1 MNVRFVSEP
10 VARVKADVL
19 AVAVSPSMDG
29 AIRELDEAL
38 GKQLVSELEARKFKG
53 AVGSA
58 VVVPTLGRL
67 PARTLL
73 AVGIGDGSFPSLA
86 IAAARAGREARALQA
101 RTLALAF
108 DWAASPA
115 GKALATN
122 GEVHANRLVEE
133 AFNGNYAYQAYKPED
148 ERSPPLDTVLVVGAG
163 GKVDT
168 GTSAV
173 RLAWQTWTRDL
184 VNAPA
189 ADIYPEALAAKAREL
204 AAHPHVT
211 VEVWDADR
219 CRDEGC
225 AGIVAVGQGSDR
237 PPCLIHVRYAPPDAQ
252 DRVALV
258 GKGVTFD
265 SGGYSLKPTDGML
278 TMRCDMGGAATM
290 LAATG
295 AAAQLGLPIAVDCFV
310 GAVENRVS
318 GKAYKLGDIL
328 RYSNGV
334 TVEIH
339 NTDAEGRLVL
349 ADCLIRASDVPG
361 VTAILDAATLTGA
374 CVVALGDDYAGLF
387 TPTDALAKEIEG
399 AAANCAELVWRLPMH
414 APYKELL
421 KSDYA
426 QIKNV
431 GGRAAGAVTAA
442 LFLQHFVKE
451 AIPWAHLDIAGPA
464 FKEKA
469 NGRAAAGGTG
479 ELVRTVL
486 RFLEVRAGRGD

>member
-1 MNVRFVSEP
+1 VNVRFVTEP
-10 VARVKADVL
+10 VAKVKADLL
-19 AVAVSPSMDG
+19 AVAVPPSMDG

-38 GKQLVSELEARKFKG
+38 GKQLVRELEARRFKG

-58 VVVPTLGRL
+58 IVVPTLGRL

-73 AVGIGDGSFPSLA
+73 AVGVGDGSFPSLA
-86 IAAARAGREARALQA
+86 IAASRAGREARALHA

-108 DWAASPA
+108 AA
-115 GKALATN
+115 N
-122 GEVHANRLVEE
+122 GTIANRLVEE
-133 AFNGNYAYQAYKPED
+133 TFNGNYAWQAYKPED
-148 ERSPPLDTVLVVGAG
+148 ERSPALESVLVVGAG
-163 GKVDT
+163 GRADARA
-168 GTSAV
+168 SSV
-173 RLAWQTWTRDL
+173 RLKWQSWTRDL

-189 ADIYPEALAAKAREL
+189 ADIYPEALAAKAQEL
-204 AAHPHVT
+204 AALPHVT

-225 AGIVAVGQGSDR
+225 AGIIAVGQGSDR
-237 PPCLIHVRYAPPDAQ
+237 PPCLVHVRYAPPDPK

-265 SGGYSLKPTDGML
+265 SGGYSLKPTDGMM

-290 LAATG
+290 FAATG
-295 AAAQLGLPIAVDCFV
+295 AAAELGLPIAVDCFV
-310 GAVENRVS
+310 GAVENMVS

-361 VTAILDAATLTGA
+361 VTAIIDAATLTGA

-387 TPTDALAKEIEG
+387 ASNDALAKEIE
-399 AAANCAELVWRLPMH
+399 AAAVNCAELVWRLPMH
-414 APYKELL
+414 APYNELL

-442 LFLQHFVKE
+442 LFLKHFVKD
-451 AIPWAHLDIAGPA
+451 AIAWAHLDIAGPA
-464 FKEKA
+464 FREKA
-469 NGRAAAGGTG
+469 NGRWTAGATG

-486 RFLEVRAGRGD
+486 RFLEVRSGQAD

>member
-1 MNVRFVSEP
+1 VNVRFVSEP
-10 VARVKADVL
+10 ATQIQADLL
-19 AVAVSPSMDG
+19 AVAVPSSMDG
-29 AIRELDEAL
+29 AIRQLDEAL
-38 GKQLVSELEARKFKG
+38 GKELVKELERRKFKG
-53 AVGSA
+53 VPGSA
-58 VVVPTLGRL
+58 VAVPTLGRL

-73 AVGIGDGSFPSLA
+73 AVGTGDGSLASLA
-86 IAAARAGREARALQA
+86 MAAARAGREARALGA

-108 DWAASPA
+108 ATIGA
-115 GKALATN
+115 GVAD
-122 GEVHANRLVEE
+122 RLVEE
-133 AFNGNYAYQAYKPED
+133 ACNGNYAWQAYKPED
-148 ERSPPLDTVLVVGAG
+148 ERSPALETVLLVGAA
-163 GKVDT
+163 KSDT
-168 GTSAV
+168 RSSTV

-204 AAHPHVT
+204 AAHRHVK

-225 AGIVAVGQGSDR
+225 AGIIAVGQGSDR
-237 PPCLIHVRYAPPDAQ
+237 PPCLIHVTYAPPDAK

-295 AAAQLGLPIAVDCFV
+295 AAAELGLPIAVDCFV
-310 GAVENRVS
+310 GAVENLVS

-334 TVEIH
+334 TVEIQ

-349 ADCLIRASDVPG
+349 ADCLIRASELPG

-387 TPTDALAKEIEG
+387 TPNDALAKEIET
-399 AAANCAELVWRLPMH
+399 AAASCAELVWRLPMH
-414 APYKELL
+414 APYKEML

-431 GGRAAGAVTAA
+431 AGRSGGAVTAA
-442 LFLQHFVKE
+442 LFLQHFVKD
-451 AIPWAHLDIAGPA
+451 AVPWAHLDIAGPA
-464 FKEKA
+464 FREKA
-469 NGRAAAGGTG
+469 TGRWAAGGTG

-486 RFLEVRAGRGD
+486 RFLEVRAGRAA

>member
-1 MNVRFVSEP
+1 VNVRFVSEP
-10 VARVKADVL
+10 LTSVKADLL
-19 AVAVSPSMDG
+19 AVAVPSSMDG

-38 GKQLVSELEARKFKG
+38 GKQLLGELESRKFKG
-53 AVGSA
+53 GAGSA
-58 VVVPTLGRL
+58 VAVPTLGRL
-67 PARTLL
+67 PSRTVL
-73 AVGIGDGSFPSLA
+73 AVGVGDGSFPSLA
-86 IAAARAGREARALQA
+86 KAAARAGREARALSA
-101 RTLALAF
+101 RSLALAF
-108 DWAASPA
+108 
-115 GKALATN
+115 ATN
-122 GEVHANRLVEE
+122 GDPHVASRLVEE
-133 AFNGNYAYQAYKPED
+133 AFNGNYAYQVYKPED
-148 ERSPPLDTVLVVGAG
+148 ERSPALETVTLIGAPG
-163 GKVDT
+163 GK
-168 GTSAV
+168 GGARASAV
-173 RLAWQTWTRDL
+173 RLKWQTWTRDL

-204 AAHPHVT
+204 AALPHVE

-219 CRDEGC
+219 CRAEGC

-237 PPCLIHVRYAPPDAQ
+237 APCLIHVRYAPPDPKE
-252 DRVALV
+252 RVALV

-295 AAAQLGLPIAVDCFV
+295 AAAELGLPIAVDCFV
-310 GAVENRVS
+310 GAVENLIS

-349 ADCLIRASDVPG
+349 ADCLIRASEVPG
-361 VTAILDAATLTGA
+361 VTAIVDAATLTGA

-387 TPTDALAKEIEG
+387 TTNDALAGEIES
-399 AAANCAELVWRLPMH
+399 AAAHCAEHVWRLPMH
-414 APYKELL
+414 APYKDLL

-431 GGRAAGAVTAA
+431 GGRSAGAVTAA
-442 LFLQHFVKE
+442 LFLEHFVKDSI
-451 AIPWAHLDIAGPA
+451 AWAHLDIAGPA
-464 FKEKA
+464 FREKA
-469 NGRAAAGGTG
+469 NGRSAAGGTG